1 VATFGEVRRWLGN
14 GGRFR
19 APAIRLLG
27 ILGILLV
34 RGAAAVVAQDSPEVQ
49 LSVTL
54 AGSARDPL
62 VSTENLLEDTPWLS
76 ALRQGLPVR
85 LQYRLEIWRSREA
98 WLDEV
103 QRQIEWTVVI
113 RHEPLLDQFSV
124 VRILPNGVRRNVY
137 GTPGALAAALGVPVR
152 FTVAPREP
160 GTFYY
165 AASLAVATLSDS
177 DLDQFER
184 ILRGELNP
192 GNGEGGSLLQRA
204 RRLAL
209 GLAGLPTANLK
220 AKSESFEVK

>member
-1 VATFGEVRRWLGN
+1 VKFGDGTRWRGN
-14 GGRFR
+14 GGWLR
-19 APAIRLLG
+19 ALLPRLLS
-27 ILGILLV
+27 LLV
-34 RGAAAVVAQDSPEVQ
+34 LLLLVVGTRPAAAQDSAAVR
-49 LSVTL
+49 LDLTL
-54 AGSARDPL
+54 AGTARDPQ
-62 VSTENLLEDTPWLS
+62 VSTQNLLEDTPWLS

-98 WLDEV
+98 WLDDV

-124 VRILPNGVRRNVY
+124 VRLLPNGVRRNVY

-152 FTVAPREP
+152 FTVAPHEP

-184 ILRGELNP
+184 ILRGELDP
-192 GNGEGGSLLQRA
+192 ANGEGGTLLQRA
-204 RRLAL
+204 RRLVL
-209 GLAGLPTANLK
+209 RLAGLPTANLT

>member
-1 VATFGEVRRWLGN
+1 MTFGDGKRWQG
-14 GGRFR
+14 GAGRFR
-19 APAIRLLG
+19 TPLTRLLAIPG
-27 ILGILLV
+27 LLLCLS
-34 RGAAAVVAQDSPEVQ
+34 AAAAAAQDSAAVR

-124 VRILPNGVRRNVY
+124 VRLLPNGVRRNVY

-165 AASLAVATLSDS
+165 GATLAVATLSDS

-184 ILRGELNP
+184 ILRGELDP
-192 GNGEGGSLLQRA
+192 ANGEGGTLLQRA
-204 RRLAL
+204 RRLVL
-209 GLAGLPTANLK
+209 RLAGLPTANLT

>member
-1 VATFGEVRRWLGN
+1 MA
-14 GGRFR
+14 
-19 APAIRLLG
+19 
-27 ILGILLV
+27 ILGLLLLLAGSGPV
-34 RGAAAVVAQDSPEVQ
+34 SAQDSAAVR
-49 LSVTL
+49 LDVTL
-54 AGSARDPL
+54 AGTARDPL
-62 VSTENLLEDTPWLS
+62 VRTENLLEDTPWLS

-124 VRILPNGVRRNVY
+124 VRLLPNGVRRNVY

-165 AASLAVATLSDS
+165 AATLAVATLSDS

-184 ILRGELNP
+184 ILRGELDP
-192 GNGEGGSLLQRA
+192 VNGEGGTLLQRA
-204 RRLAL
+204 RRLVL
-209 GLAGLPTANLK
+209 RLAGLPTANLT
-220 AKSESFEVK
+220 ARSESFEAK

>member
-1 VATFGEVRRWLGN
+1 MATFGAVNWRLLS

-19 APAIRLLG
+19 ASRVRLLAT
-27 ILGILLV
+27 LAMLLTG
-34 RGAAAVVAQDSPEVQ
+34 GAASARAQDSAAVH
-49 LSVTL
+49 LTVTL

-62 VSTENLLEDTPWLS
+62 VGTENLLEDTPWLS

-124 VRILPNGVRRNVY
+124 VRLLPNGVRRNVY

-165 AASLAVATLSDS
+165 AATLAVATLSDS

-184 ILRGELNP
+184 ILRGELDP
-192 GNGEGGSLLQRA
+192 GNGEGGTLLQRA
-204 RRLAL
+204 RRLVL
-209 GLAGLPTANLK
+209 RLAGLPTANLT

>member
-1 VATFGEVRRWLGN
+1 MRFGAGTRWLGN
-14 GGRFR
+14 AGRLR
-19 APAIRLLG
+19 AYPPRLRSLLG
-27 ILGILLV
+27 LLLLLA
-34 RGAAAVVAQDSPEVQ
+34 GARSAAAQDSAAVR
-49 LSVTL
+49 LDLTL
-54 AGSARDPL
+54 AGTARDPL
-62 VSTENLLEDTPWLS
+62 VSTRNLLEDTPWLS

-124 VRILPNGVRRNVY
+124 VRLLPNGVRRNVY

-165 AASLAVATLSDS
+165 AASLAVTTLSDS

-184 ILRGELNP
+184 ILRGELDP
-192 GNGEGGSLLQRA
+192 ANGEGGTLLQRA
-204 RRLAL
+204 RRLVL
-209 GLAGLPTANLK
+209 RLAGLPTANLT
-220 AKSESFEVK
+220 ARSESFEVK

>member
-1 VATFGEVRRWLGN
+1 VLTFGGGRGWRGN
-14 GGRFR
+14 GGRFHAFPR
-19 APAIRLLG
+19 RLIA
-27 ILGILLV
+27 ILGVLLMA
-34 RGAAAVVAQDSPEVQ
+34 GAGSAAAQDSAAVR
-49 LSVTL
+49 LDLTL
-54 AGSARDPL
+54 AGNAHDPL
-62 VSTENLLEDTPWLS
+62 VRTENLLEDTPWLS

-124 VRILPNGVRRNVY
+124 VRLLPNGVRRNVY

-184 ILRGELNP
+184 ILRGELDP
-192 GNGEGGSLLQRA
+192 ANGEGGTLLQRA
-204 RRLAL
+204 RRLVL
-209 GLAGLPTANLK
+209 RLAGLPTANLT
-220 AKSESFEVK
+220 ARSESFEVK